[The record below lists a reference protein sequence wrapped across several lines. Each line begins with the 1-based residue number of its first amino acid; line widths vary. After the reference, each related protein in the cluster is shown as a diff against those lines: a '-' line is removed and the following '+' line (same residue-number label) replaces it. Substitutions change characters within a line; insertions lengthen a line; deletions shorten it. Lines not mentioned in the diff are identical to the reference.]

1 MNSGKSYK
9 YSEWRIMRIAW
20 VMRVND
26 LEKKEN
32 KRRDVEREDKW
43 EIEREQ
49 KYELVN
55 F

>member
-1 MNSGKSYK
+1 MTNIKIK
-9 YSEWRIMRIAW
+9 
-20 VMRVND
+20 NKNNKKK
-26 LEKKEN
+26 EKK
-32 KRRDVEREDKW
+32 KKIKRDVDQREDKW